1 MRLPLAVAVGVLCLT
16 AAAPAVAAPAQGHA
30 AAAAPRRAVAPAHRH
45 VAAPAPHDP
54 VGGPLLG
61 TKGVVEQPL
70 IGAPPLPGGM
80 SAQSWLVADV
90 DTGDVLAAKAA
101 HAPHLPASTLK
112 TLTALTLLPILDPQQ
127 TVTITNAE
135 AGIDGTKVGLV
146 PRMSYTV
153 DTLFKALLVVSANDA
168 ANALADAA
176 GGIAHTVALMNAE
189 ARHLQAYD
197 TVART
202 PSGLDAPGEQTSAYD
217 LALIAR
223 AGLQLP
229 SFRYYIGIRRSHVPA
244 PHHKRF
250 EIDTHNYLL
259 TTYPGDIGVKNGYT
273 VAAQATYVGAATR
286 HGHTILIT
294 MMHARPDLWHEA
306 RALLDWG
313 FAADGKVIPVGTLV
327 GPAQPSS
334 QTQPT
339 SLHARTAVSLAGH
352 RDGGNNVPAWQ
363 LGALAVSA
371 AVAGSVTTRRGWR
384 RRRGRL
390 SLPPL

>member
-1 MRLPLAVAVGVLCLT
+1 MRLPPLVAAGALCLA
-16 AAAPAVAAPAQGHA
+16 AAAPAFAAP
-30 AAAAPRRAVAPAHRH
+30 P
-45 VAAPAPHDP
+45 PHNA

-61 TKGVVEQPL
+61 YRGVVEQPL
-70 IGAPPLPGGM
+70 AGAPPLPTGL
-80 SAQSWLVADV
+80 SAQSWLVADAG
-90 DTGDVLAAKAA
+90 TGDVLAAKGA
-101 HAPHLPASTLK
+101 HTPHLPASTLK
-112 TLTALTLLPILDPQQ
+112 TLTALTLIPLLDPRQQ
-127 TVTITNAE
+127 VKVTNAE
-135 AGIDGTKVGLV
+135 AAVDGTKVGLV

-153 DTLFKALLVVSANDA
+153 DTLFTALLVVSANDA

-176 GGIAHTVALMNAE
+176 GGMARTVALMNAE
-189 ARHLQAYD
+189 AKHLQAYD

-202 PSGLDAPGEQTSAYD
+202 PSGLDAPGERTSAYD

-229 SFRYYIGIRRSHVPA
+229 AFRHYIGIRRTHVPA

-273 VAAQATYVGAATR
+273 IAAQATYVGAATR
-286 HGHTILIT
+286 HGRTILIT
-294 MMHARPDLWHEA
+294 MMHARPNFWREA
-306 RALLDWG
+306 RSLLNWG

-327 GPAQPSS
+327 GPATAHVQAQQVSTDS
-334 QTQPT
+334 
-339 SLHARTAVSLAGH
+339 HAAVSLSGRHATRGE
-352 RDGGNNVPAWQ
+352 VSSWQ
-363 LGALAVSA
+363 LLALAVSA
-371 AVAGSVTTRRGWR
+371 AVAASVTTRRGLR